1 VRSHDWAEKAPVA
14 LLLYH
19 ATEPVGEWPVTV
31 AVQTVALP
39 AVIEMGSQPTT
50 VFVVIAM
57 TPSENVPELPMLF
70 ESPG

>member
-1 VRSHDWAEKAPVA
+1 
-14 LLLYH
+14 
-19 ATEPVGEWPVTV
+19 VGEWPVTV

-50 VFVVIAM
+50 VFVAIAM
-57 TPSENVPELPMLF
+57 TPSENVPELPRLL